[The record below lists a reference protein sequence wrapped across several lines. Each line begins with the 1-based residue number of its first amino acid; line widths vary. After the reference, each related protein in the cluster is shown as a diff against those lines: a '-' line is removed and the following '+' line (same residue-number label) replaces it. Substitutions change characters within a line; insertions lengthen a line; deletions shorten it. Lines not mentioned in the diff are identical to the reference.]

1 MKKTFIY
8 VKESLEDF
16 VKTLIFQYPLNKK
29 WAWYGQMGSGKT
41 TLTKSFIRQL
51 GSVDPGSSPTF
62 SIANTYLTSTG
73 ESIAHLDLY
82 RLHSEQEAFNAGI
95 YELLQE
101 PGYCFV
107 EWPERIEN
115 WLDEEWVTARIR
127 VLDGDGRLVE
137 VFS

>member
-1 MKKTFIY
+1 MKKTFVY
-8 VKESLEDF
+8 TMESLDDF
-16 VKTLIFQYPLNKK
+16 VKTLIFQYPASKK

-62 SIANTYLTSTG
+62 SIANTYLSVKG
-73 ESIAHLDLY
+73 DSIVHLDLY
-82 RLHSEQEAFNAGI
+82 RLQSEQEAFDAGI
-95 YELLQE
+95 YDLLQE

-115 WLDEEWVTARIR
+115 WLDEQWVTARIR
-127 VLDGDGRLVE
+127 VLSGDHRLVE
-137 VFS
+137 IFS

>member
-1 MKKTFIY
+1 MKKTFVY
-8 VKESLEDF
+8 AKESLEDF

-62 SIANTYLTSTG
+62 SIANTYLSATG
-73 ESIAHLDLY
+73 ESIVHLDLY

-115 WLDEEWVTARIR
+115 WLDEGWVTARIR
-127 VLDGDGRLVE
+127 ILDGDCRLVD